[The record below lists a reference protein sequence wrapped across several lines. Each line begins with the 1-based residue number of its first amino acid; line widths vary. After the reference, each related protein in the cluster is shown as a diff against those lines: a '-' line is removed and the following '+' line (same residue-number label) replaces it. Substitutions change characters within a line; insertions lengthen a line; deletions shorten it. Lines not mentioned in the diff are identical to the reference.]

1 MTTWTLQTLP
11 DSILEPIN
19 GGVGDDPRYS
29 DRFDRLKQEVQKT
42 QDVDFELIVST
53 GRDILAD
60 EAKDLRVA
68 TYLALGLAKL
78 EGFSGL
84 IESMHIIAELF
95 ERFGD
100 ELQPVKPKFRKSAI
114 EWMRSPKILTFAER
128 AGNVPSGDQIA
139 QAQHTWEQFAKVAQH
154 FVDPDT
160 PFKWPDFEKWL
171 AKLVASNQS
180 TPEPEKVSEQPAPAV
195 PPQPK
200 PASTPAPAAAP
211 VISSI
216 GSKAELTAS
225 VKNLLAHFRS
235 DNRFATMV
243 SVARGYLWADLK
255 LPPND
260 NGKTKVPAPREA
272 SLNKIKLHM
281 DNEHWQDALL
291 ACEDMFFEPGGIFL
305 LDIQALACEAAKKA
319 GHKDAAFAVESA
331 VKTLVARLPKITQM
345 SFDNGD
351 PFVDATTRA
360 WLDQLT
366 EEASESGT
374 GVDITKEWLNQAREL
389 KANDNLTIALRWL
402 NEQPTAH
409 EGERLK
415 RQLCQAQLCI
425 ESDRSQLAEPMLD
438 RLADEVARLNLAVV
452 DPDFAMQVWRYG
464 YRVLQDRLS
473 DTDDGE
479 QKVVINKRLEA
490 LRAQL
495 CATDIAK
502 AVEWL

>member
-1 MTTWTLQTLP
+1 MTSWTLQTLP
-11 DSILEPIN
+11 DSVFEPID
-19 GGVGDDPRYS
+19 GGAGEDPRYS

-42 QDVDFELIVST
+42 EDVDFDLIVT
-53 GRDILAD
+53 TAREILAE
-60 EAKDLRVA
+60 EAKDIRVA

-78 EGFSGL
+78 EGYSGL
-84 IESMHIIAELF
+84 IESMYVIVELF

-100 ELQPVKPKFRKSAI
+100 DLQPAKPKFRKSAI
-114 EWMRSPKILTFAER
+114 EWLRSPKILTFAER
-128 AGNVPSGDQIA
+128 AGNAPSGEQAA

-171 AKLVASNQS
+171 AKVVESNQ
-180 TPEPEKVSEQPAPAV
+180 PEPEQVVEK
-195 PPQPK
+195 
-200 PASTPAPAAAP
+200 PAAAP
-211 VISSI
+211 PAAPKPAPAPSAPASAAPVSSSI

-235 DNRFATMV
+235 ENRFATMI

-255 LPPND
+255 LPPNE
-260 NGKTKVPAPREA
+260 NGKTRVPAPREA

-281 DNEHWQDALL
+281 DNEQWQDALL

-305 LDIQALACEAAKKA
+305 IDIQFHACEAAKKS
-319 GHKDAAFAVESA
+319 GQKDAAFAVESA

-366 EEASESGT
+366 EEAGDSGAA
-374 GVDITKEWLNQAREL
+374 VDVSKEWLNQAREL
-389 KANDNLTIALRWL
+389 KASDSLSVALRWL